1 MPEEVLVLKKVSKN
15 FGAVIASKDVSMKIF
30 EAQVHAL
37 IGPNGAGKS
46 TLIKQITGEIKED
59 SGKIYL
65 GRKNITN
72 LSTVQRIRQG
82 IARSFQI
89 SSIIGFMSVF
99 ENMLIALKKKDNFKK
114 IFFESFKSN
123 KSENLLAKELLE
135 RMALFESKDLIA
147 STLSHGDKR
156 KLEIAMAL
164 AQKPKVFLLDE
175 PFAGLDQAETNR
187 LIEIFIE
194 LKNIAPILL
203 IEHDMEAVFS
213 LADVISVMEGGKI
226 IASGNSEEIKKDAL
240 VQTAYLGLN

>member
-46 TLIKQITGEIKED
+46 TLIKQITGEVKEN

-65 GRKNITN
+65 GSKNITN

-114 IFFESFKSN
+114 IFFESFKRN
-123 KSENLLAKELLE
+123 KSEN
-135 RMALFESKDLIA
+135 
-147 STLSHGDKR
+147 
-156 KLEIAMAL
+156 
-164 AQKPKVFLLDE
+164 
-175 PFAGLDQAETNR
+175 
-187 LIEIFIE
+187 
-194 LKNIAPILL
+194 
-203 IEHDMEAVFS
+203 
-213 LADVISVMEGGKI
+213 
-226 IASGNSEEIKKDAL
+226 
-240 VQTAYLGLN
+240 

>member
-46 TLIKQITGEIKED
+46 TLIKQITGEVKED

-65 GRKNITN
+65 GSKNITN

-187 LIEIFIE
+187 LIEIFVE

>member
-30 EAQVHAL
+30 NAQVHAL

-46 TLIKQITGEIKED
+46 TLIKQITGEVKED

-65 GRKNITN
+65 GSKNITN

>member
-46 TLIKQITGEIKED
+46 TLIKQITGEVKED

-65 GRKNITN
+65 GSKNITN

-114 IFFESFKSN
+114 IFFESFKNN

-213 LADVISVMEGGKI
+213 LADIISVMEGGKI

>member
-46 TLIKQITGEIKED
+46 TLIKQITGEVKED

-65 GRKNITN
+65 GSKNITN

-226 IASGNSEEIKKDAL
+226 IASGNSEEIKKDEL

>member
-30 EAQVHAL
+30 NAQVHAL

-46 TLIKQITGEIKED
+46 TLIKQITGEVKED

-65 GRKNITN
+65 GSKNITN

-226 IASGNSEEIKKDAL
+226 ISSGNSEEIKKDEL

>member
-30 EAQVHAL
+30 NAQVHAL

-46 TLIKQITGEIKED
+46 TLIKQITGEVKED

-65 GRKNITN
+65 GSKNITN
-72 LSTVQRIRQG
+72 LSTVKRIRQG